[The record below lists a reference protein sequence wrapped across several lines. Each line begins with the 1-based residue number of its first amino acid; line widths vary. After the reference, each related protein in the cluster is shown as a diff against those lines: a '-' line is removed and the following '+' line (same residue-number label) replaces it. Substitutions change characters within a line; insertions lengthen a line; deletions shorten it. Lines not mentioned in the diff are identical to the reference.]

1 MNILQSSLIKGK
13 SSCYDLN
20 FLIFLAF
27 RKVFFE
33 YHFLIIIIYKKKVE
47 HMPYFKNQEG
57 YNLYYEDI
65 NPESKHCTIILL
77 HGFASSAS
85 FFKGQIKVLKNYY
98 RIIAFDALGHGR
110 SDHPNDLIQNLSK
123 NLRHDIIR
131 DLEDLLKFLDVKEK
145 YGIIGHSLVGGMI
158 AQLIC
163 MKHPEDI
170 KFLILLN
177 SGYIMID
184 NVIRNIFYN
193 LLPYFIRMN
202 FLDVVA
208 NSVEIILDKTIP
220 YIITALSNS
229 LHSQKLSREELYM
242 KIEDQ
247 IFKMINEI
255 NDYDPSGIICPT
267 LIIGGR
273 LDNFAPEQMSEE
285 LNKMIPN
292 SILEIIDM
300 AGHFAPAQRKEVV
313 NKLICNFIRNLK

>member
-1 MNILQSSLIKGK
+1 
-13 SSCYDLN
+13 
-20 FLIFLAF
+20 
-27 RKVFFE
+27 
-33 YHFLIIIIYKKKVE
+33 
-47 HMPYFKNQEG
+47 MPYFKNREG

-65 NPESKHCTIILL
+65 NPSSDKGIIILL

-85 FFKGQIKVLKNYY
+85 FFKSQIKVLKNYY
-98 RIIAFDALGHGR
+98 RIIAFDALGHGK
-110 SDHPNDLIQNLSK
+110 SDHTKELNISK
-123 NLRHDIIR
+123 NIRYEIIR
-131 DLEDLLKFLDVKEK
+131 DLEDLLKFLEIEEE

-163 MKHPEDI
+163 MKHPKDI

-177 SGYIMID
+177 SGYIIID
-184 NVIRNIFYN
+184 NVIRNMFYN

-208 NSVEIILDKTIP
+208 NSVEDVLDKTIP
-220 YIITALSNS
+220 YITTALSNS
-229 LHSQKLSREELYM
+229 VYNIKLPQEELYM

-247 IFKMINEI
+247 IFRMITEI
-255 NDYDPSGIICPT
+255 KEYDPSGIKCPT

-285 LNKMIPN
+285 LQKKIPN
-292 SILEIIDM
+292 SKLEIIDM

-313 NKLICNFIRNLK
+313 NELICNFIRSFK

>member
-1 MNILQSSLIKGK
+1 
-13 SSCYDLN
+13 
-20 FLIFLAF
+20 
-27 RKVFFE
+27 
-33 YHFLIIIIYKKKVE
+33 
-47 HMPYFKNQEG
+47 MPYFRNSEG
-57 YNLYYEDI
+57 YNLYFEEWNSD
-65 NPESKHCTIILL
+65 SKNGTIILL

-85 FFKGQIKVLKNYY
+85 FFKKQIKVLKKDNY

-110 SDHPNDLIQNLSK
+110 SEHPKDLNQNLNK
-123 NLRHDIIR
+123 NLRDDTIR
-131 DLEDLLKFLDVKEK
+131 DLDDLLKYLDVKEK

-163 MKHPEDI
+163 MKHPEKI

-184 NVIRNIFYN
+184 NVIRNTFYN

-208 NSVEIILDKTIP
+208 NSIEDILDKTIP
-220 YIITALSNS
+220 YIITALSNFILNS
-229 LHSQKLSREELYM
+229 KLTKDELYM
-242 KIEDQ
+242 RIESQ
-247 IFKMINEI
+247 IFKMITEI
-255 NDYDPSGIICPT
+255 KEYDPSSINCPT

-285 LNKMIPN
+285 LHKKIPN
-292 SILEIIDM
+292 SDLKIIDM

-313 NKLICNFIRNLK
+313 NRLICDFIGKVK

>member
-1 MNILQSSLIKGK
+1 
-13 SSCYDLN
+13 
-20 FLIFLAF
+20 
-27 RKVFFE
+27 
-33 YHFLIIIIYKKKVE
+33 
-47 HMPYFKNQEG
+47 MPFFKNKEG

-65 NPESKHCTIILL
+65 NGEKKEQTEGTIILL

-85 FFKGQIKVLKNYY
+85 FFKGQIQMLKENY

-110 SDHPNDLIQNLSK
+110 SEHPKRLNLSK
-123 NLRHDIIR
+123 NLRYDIIR
-131 DLEDLLKFLDVKEK
+131 DLEDLLNFLNVNEQC
-145 YGIIGHSLVGGMI
+145 GIIGHSLVGGMI

-163 MKHPEDI
+163 MKHPEKI

-208 NSVEIILDKTIP
+208 NSVETILDKIIP
-220 YIITALSNS
+220 YILTS
-229 LHSQKLSREELYM
+229 LADSLNGMKLTRDELYM
-242 KIEDQ
+242 LIEEQ
-247 IFKMINEI
+247 IFSMINEI
-255 NDYDPSGIICPT
+255 NEYDPSGIKCPT

-285 LNKMIPN
+285 LHKKIPN
-292 SILEIIDM
+292 SKLEIIDM
-300 AGHFAPAQRKEVV
+300 AGHFAPAQRKNVINE
-313 NKLICNFIRNLK
+313 LICEFIRNLK

>member
-1 MNILQSSLIKGK
+1 
-13 SSCYDLN
+13 
-20 FLIFLAF
+20 
-27 RKVFFE
+27 
-33 YHFLIIIIYKKKVE
+33 
-47 HMPYFKNQEG
+47 MPFFKNKEG

-65 NPESKHCTIILL
+65 NGEKKEQTEGTIILL

-85 FFKGQIKVLKNYY
+85 FFKGQIQMLKEKY

-110 SDHPNDLIQNLSK
+110 SEHPKRLNLSK
-123 NLRHDIIR
+123 NLRYDIIR
-131 DLEDLLKFLDVKEK
+131 DLEDLLNFLNVNEQC
-145 YGIIGHSLVGGMI
+145 GIIGHSLVGGMI

-163 MKHPEDI
+163 MKHPEKI

-208 NSVEIILDKTIP
+208 NSVETILDKIIP
-220 YIITALSNS
+220 YILTS
-229 LHSQKLSREELYM
+229 LADSLNGMKLTRDELYM
-242 KIEDQ
+242 LIEEQ
-247 IFKMINEI
+247 IFSMINEI
-255 NDYDPSGIICPT
+255 NEYDPSGIKCPT

-285 LNKMIPN
+285 LHKKIPN
-292 SILEIIDM
+292 SKLEIIDM
-300 AGHFAPAQRKEVV
+300 AGHFAPAQRKNVINE
-313 NKLICNFIRNLK
+313 LICEFIRNLK